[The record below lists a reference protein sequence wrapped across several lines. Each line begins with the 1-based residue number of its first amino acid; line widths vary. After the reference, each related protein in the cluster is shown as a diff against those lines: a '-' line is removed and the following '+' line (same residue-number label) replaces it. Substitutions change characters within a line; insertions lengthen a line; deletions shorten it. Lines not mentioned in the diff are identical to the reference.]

1 MHVRSFFR
9 ELKRRNVYRA
19 GAAYAVAGWLVVQI
33 ATQVLPIFEVSP
45 LVLRIIVLVI
55 IAAFPLV
62 LVLSWVYEVTP
73 QGIVKTD
80 EVAPSESITR
90 RTGQRLNTV
99 IIGTLVVAVLFLL
112 VQRYMFPQRSA
123 ETKAPVSD
131 KSIAVLPFDNLSDD
145 KANAYFAEGIQ
156 DEILTNLAKVG
167 ALKVISRTSTQHYA
181 SKPDNLPEIAR
192 QLGVANILEGSV
204 QKIGDAV
211 HINVQLIRAATDDH
225 LWAEIYN
232 RKLDDIFGVQGEV
245 ASAIATAL
253 NATLT
258 GAEHVA
264 ISATPTQN
272 VAAHDAYLRGR
283 ALDTAGYTY
292 DVVRKQVE
300 AYAEAVRLDP
310 NYALAW
316 ANLANMQGYLYFNGV
331 DPDRYTVETIKH
343 ATDMA
348 LKLQPDLPES
358 QLAQGIFRY
367 RVLHDF
373 AGAQQSFEA
382 VLRQAPNNKEA
393 LQVLG
398 LVERRQGHWDQA
410 LIHLEKASALDPNN
424 SGLMVAIGGETYSNL
439 HRYDE
444 ARQWLDRA
452 LALEPGDSL
461 ATGYKAYSYLSEGRL
476 DDAARILDPIPPA
489 SIDPGVGSYRIYLRI
504 LQGRNDDAIAE
515 AQALLARPESTL
527 NGLGPQIT
535 VDLGLAQ
542 LAAGKTAEARTTF
555 ANLVTKIEPFAS
567 RVDDSLTPIT
577 LALAYA
583 YAGNLEAASKQ
594 AHHAVDLYQSDAIQ
608 LPGAEKALI
617 QTQILAGD
625 RDGAIAG
632 IERQLQKPAG
642 DTRALFRLDPAYNSL
657 RGDPRFDK
665 LVADG
670 AVTPQSRAPQ

>member
-1 MHVRSFFR
+1 MCVRSFFR

-73 QGIVKTD
+73 QGIVKTED
-80 EVAPSESITR
+80 VAPNESITH
-90 RTGQRLNTV
+90 RTGQRLNAV
-99 IIGTLVVAVLFLL
+99 IIGTLAVAVLLL
-112 VQRYMFPQRSA
+112 LAQRYLFPQRA
-123 ETKAPVSD
+123 VETRAPVSE

-156 DEILTNLAKVG
+156 DEILTNLAKIG
-167 ALKVISRTSTQHYA
+167 ALRVISRTSTQHYA

-225 LWAEIYN
+225 LWAEIYE
-232 RKLDDIFGVQGEV
+232 RRLDNIFGVQGEV
-245 ASAIATAL
+245 AGAIAAAL

-258 GAEHVA
+258 GAEKIAV
-264 ISATPTQN
+264 TDQPTQN

-283 ALDTAGYTY
+283 ALNGAGYSY
-292 DVVRKQVE
+292 DVVRKQIE
-300 AYAEAVRLDP
+300 AFSEAVRLDP

-316 ANLANMQGYLYFNGV
+316 ADLAAVEGYLYFNGV
-331 DPDRYTVETIKH
+331 DPDRYTVETIRH
-343 ATDMA
+343 ACEMA
-348 LKLQPDLPES
+348 LKLQPDLPEA

-367 RVLHDF
+367 RVQRDF

-382 VLRQAPNNKEA
+382 VLQKAPNNKDA
-393 LQVLG
+393 LQSLG
-398 LVERRQGHWDQA
+398 LVERRQGQWDQA
-410 LIHLEKASALDPNN
+410 LVHLEKASSLDPNN

-439 HRYDE
+439 HRYTE

-452 LALEPGDSL
+452 LALEPGDPL
-461 ATGYKAYSYLSEGRL
+461 ATGYKAYSYMSEGRL
-476 DDAARILDPIPPA
+476 DDAARILDPIPA
-489 SIDPGVGSYRIYLRI
+489 AHTDPGVGAYRTYLRR
-504 LQGRNDDAIAE
+504 LQRRNDDAIAE
-515 AQALLARPESTL
+515 AQAMLARPDSQL
-527 NGLGPQIT
+527 NGLGAQIML
-535 VDLGLAQ
+535 DLAFAQ
-542 LAAGKTAEARTTF
+542 RAAGKTAEAQTTF
-555 ANLVTKIEPFAS
+555 TDLVTKTEPFAS
-567 RVDDSLTPIT
+567 RPDDSLTPIT

-583 YAGNLEAASKQ
+583 GAGNMEAALKQ
-594 AHHAVDLYQSDAIQ
+594 AHHAIDLYQSDAIQ

-617 QTQILAGD
+617 EVQILAGD
-625 RDGAIAG
+625 RDAAIAG
-632 IERQLQKPAG
+632 IEHHLQKPAA
-642 DTRALFRLDPAYNSL
+642 DTRALLRLDPIFDPL

-665 LVADG
+665 LVAEG
-670 AVTPQSRAPQ
+670 AVATQSRAPQ